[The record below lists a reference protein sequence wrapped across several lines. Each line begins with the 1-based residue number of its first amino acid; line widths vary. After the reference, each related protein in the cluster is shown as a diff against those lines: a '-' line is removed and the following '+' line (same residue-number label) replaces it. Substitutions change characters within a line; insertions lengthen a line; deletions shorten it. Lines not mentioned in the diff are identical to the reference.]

1 MVNSMLVENLGP
13 IKRCEIRL
21 GQETI
26 LLGRNNSG
34 KTYISYLLYGMYKRI
49 DRKKKHFILAFLK
62 EKMLLENYFVLR
74 VNKSELANYLL
85 NELVKDLNLHL
96 TADLPRIF
104 NTNKEDFIETTIK
117 IEHSDIADFI
127 DHSIQNYRKK
137 TNKLR
142 MKTMD
147 STLTTHIVNTDTYW
161 ELALDEAEVIWD
173 EDDTLKPHY
182 TSNNFLKS
190 ISYFFREH
198 IFKMPTILYIP
209 AERNGINVFRKELNM
224 NRSSQTFLSN
234 SSALSIEKYP
244 LPIADYMQ
252 YLNRIDLHFD
262 EERAITEKRTNVW
275 NAFSVDILKGKY
287 EYDAQKN
294 NYYYREI
301 ESSSDE
307 ETQYKEKKIP
317 LQISSSSTKS
327 LFGLEYYLKHLY
339 SAGDILF
346 IDEPEMNLD
355 PENQTKFAEL
365 LVDLSSEGVKVILSS
380 HSDYL
385 TRATTNKM
393 LEAKVKD
400 QQTEQQITAYY
411 FDAHTV
417 NALGDLSEVE
427 YIDIFDDMNTTLEDQ
442 YFLLKDTLRQNDR
455 T

>member
-190 ISYFFREH
+190 ISYFFRKH